1 MLFKHFWHFRAS
13 LALLLLTKYLE
24 KACYITALAH
34 PQMTSVVVY
43 PALFM
48 FVFQLTCSG
57 SRWSQI
63 HGSWFSPDKVL
74 QNALG
79 KIFPSFQ
86 FLVKP
91 AAAAAAMDV
100 TAIDAATVVD
110 KDQ

>member
-1 MLFKHFWHFRAS
+1 MFCKNIAR
-13 LALLLLTKYLE
+13 LAVARE
-24 KACYITALAH
+24 HHLA
-34 PQMTSVVVY
+34 V
-43 PALFM
+43 AR
-48 FVFQLTCSG
+48 FQSTCSG